1 MRSPESTIVSYQ
13 AARCLGSKITMETN
27 TRCCMNPREGAKGDG
42 GAGGADNDGDHH
54 YRSFIWRREEK
65 KRRDGALL
73 PRRNQPSM

>member
-1 MRSPESTIVSYQ
+1 MV
-13 AARCLGSKITMETN
+13 TN
-27 TRCCMNPREGAKGDG
+27 RRCCMNPGEGAKGDG

-54 YRSFIWRREEK
+54 YTLQKFHLEEK